1 MARFLLHD
9 LAMKNISFDE
19 VFQIWINNEIGQVE
33 NRDVLPVAKAKGF
46 GSVAEWRLN
55 TALRLGLDKLN
66 WQLEEIE
73 NPGEV
78 LPNVIVGPYRGW
90 SFQKGITFFENN
102 LNTSFAQA
110 LEIPEFFEFCNHHD
124 RVVPLSEKFPLPTTI
139 ILARKPDGS
148 LIHIEGGHRIC
159 AVAYAKKIG
168 KPIEFAGK
176 PPVYAAITDVTEEDI
191 ARFIEKA
198 REGTEKQSQ

>member
-1 MARFLLHD
+1 MFR
-9 LAMKNISFDE
+9 
-19 VFQIWINNEIGQVE
+19 IWINNEIGQVE

-46 GSVAEWRLN
+46 SSVAEWRLT

-66 WQLEEIE
+66 WRLEEIE

-90 SFQKGITFFENN
+90 SFQKGTEFFQND
-102 LNTSFAQA
+102 LTISFAQA

-124 RVVPLSEKFPLPTTI
+124 RVVPLSENFPLPTTI
-139 ILARKPDGS
+139 ILARKPDGK

-159 AVAYAKKIG
+159 AVAYAQKIG
-168 KPIEFAGK
+168 KPILFEDQ
-176 PPVYAAITDVTEEDI
+176 PPITAAIADVTEEDI

-198 REGTEKQSQ
+198 KSGTQK